1 VLALKQQLPELVIL
15 PAHEPTA
22 AERLFGSGAPNDST
36 VEGQLTG
43 PLVAADQQPVLPG
56 TVIAVMVKA
65 TKRPVIQAVSFGAVP
80 GRHALPCP
88 GRDPGGQ
95 RICAVGVPARAAY

>member
-22 AERLFGSGAPNDST
+22 AERLFGSWRS
-36 VEGQLTG
+36 EQLDG
-43 PLVAADQQPVLPG
+43 RRPAHRSISPLVAADQQPVLPG

-80 GRHALPCP
+80 GRQHCH
-88 GRDPGGQ
+88 
-95 RICAVGVPARAAY
+95 ARAGTRAASASAR